1 MVSEVL
7 KGRHTA
13 DFAERREVVLFLIG
27 MRINRLWQVWR
38 WLPVLAAMPR
48 MILELARDP
57 SRGLLGR
64 PRTMVSGR
72 VIMVVQHWN
81 SFADLERYARD
92 PRAQHLPAWRRF
104 NRLVRDNGS
113 VGIFHETYCVPAADI
128 EAMYVN
134 MPVFGLAGAT
144 AAVPVAGGR
153 NTAAQRLGLRT
164 GDRSPVES
172 R

>member
-1 MVSEVL
+1 MATVL
-7 KGRHTA
+7 EGRHTSDLA
-13 DFAERREVVLFLIG
+13 SRNEVVVFLIG
-27 MRINRLWQVWR
+27 MRINRLWQIWR

-48 MILELARDP
+48 MILELAKDP

-92 PRAQHLPAWRRF
+92 PQSQHLPAWRTF
-104 NRLVRDNGS
+104 NRRFRDNAA
-113 VGIFHETYCVPAADI
+113 VGIFHETYCVPAAGV

-134 MPVFGLAGAT
+134 MPVFGLAAAT
-144 AAVPVAGGR
+144 ASVPVAAGR
-153 NTAAQRLGLRT
+153 NTAAQRLGVRT
-164 GDRSPVES
+164 GDRSPVEHH
-172 R
+172 